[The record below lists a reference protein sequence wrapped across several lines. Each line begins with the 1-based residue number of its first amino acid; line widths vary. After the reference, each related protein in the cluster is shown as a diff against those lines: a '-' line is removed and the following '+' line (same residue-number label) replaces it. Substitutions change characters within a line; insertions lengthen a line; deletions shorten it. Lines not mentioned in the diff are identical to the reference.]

1 MVKGMT
7 HVTKGRSFLGAP
19 LFPLGLFELSLLV
32 FQFVIG
38 MYLNLFVNIPAAI
51 SFSRMMSLSVS
62 YDGFGFVMFHMMLG
76 MLIAFVSLGMLV
88 MSFFNGHSLTTVI
101 SLALFLSILLAGING
116 LLFLFGGQNNINSY
130 LMSIGFILSI
140 IFDML
145 LIMFVN
151 AGQNIHLRKAS

>member
-1 MVKGMT
+1 MAHATM
-7 HVTKGRSFLGAP
+7 GRSFMGAL
-19 LFPLGLFELSLLV
+19 LFPLGLIELSLLV
-32 FQFVIG
+32 FQFLIG

-88 MSFFNGHSLTTVI
+88 MSFFNGHSQTTVI
-101 SLALFLSILLAGING
+101 SLALFLSVLLAGING

>member
-1 MVKGMT
+1 MAHATM
-7 HVTKGRSFLGAP
+7 GRSFMGAL
-19 LFPLGLFELSLLV
+19 LFPLGLIELSLLV
-32 FQFVIG
+32 FQFLIG

>member
-32 FQFVIG
+32 FQFLIG

-88 MSFFNGHSLTTVI
+88 MSFFNGHSPTTVI
-101 SLALFLSILLAGING
+101 SLALFLSVLLGGING

-130 LMSIGFILSI
+130 FMSIGFILSI

-151 AGQNIHLRKAS
+151 VGQDIHHNR

>member
-1 MVKGMT
+1 MKHATMDHGFM
-7 HVTKGRSFLGAP
+7 GAP

-32 FQFVIG
+32 FQFLIG
-38 MYLNLFVNIPAAI
+38 MYLNLFVSIPAAI
-51 SFSRMMSLSVS
+51 SFSGMMSLNVS

-76 MLIAFVSLGMLV
+76 MLIGFVSLGMLV
-88 MSFFNGHSLTTVI
+88 MSFFNGHSPTTVI
-101 SLALFLSILLAGING
+101 SLALFLSVLLGGING

-130 LMSIGFILSI
+130 FMSIGFILSI

-151 AGQNIHLRKAS
+151 VGLDIHHNR